1 MLHTYFQGTE
11 PIGPELAKDR
21 DFKAGTD
28 LTWKLASK
36 ARVGLDDPMFNPA
49 KDPRISKFG
58 CSRILMCVAEKDKC
72 LFRALNYKKVMEKS
86 GWMEDLRCLR
96 AKGRDMCSFCLIL
109 HPKMHAL
116 YAKELVISSI
126 RSLVRP
132 ERFSC

>member
-58 CSRILMCVAEKDKC
+58 CSRILMCDGEEWVDGRFEMFESKGERHVFF
-72 LFRALNYKKVMEKS
+72 LFNTSSKNACALRKRIGDFINP
-86 GWMEDLRCLR
+86 
-96 AKGRDMCSFCLIL
+96 IL
-109 HPKMHAL
+109 SKA
-116 YAKELVISSI
+116 
-126 RSLVRP
+126 
-132 ERFSC
+132 